1 MKVLLRHPETGLF
14 YAGSERWTQ
23 DDNEAIDFEA
33 TDRAMDEVWEA
44 KLNHIEVLMKFDN
57 PTFEIPLTVVGL
69 GK

>member
-14 YAGSERWTQ
+14 YAGPEQWTGNH
-23 DDNEAIDFEA
+23 DEAIDFEA

-44 KLNHIEVLMKFDN
+44 KLQHIEVLMKFED
-57 PTFEIPLTVVGL
+57 PSFEIPLAVVGL